1 MSNIAIIPARGGSR
15 RIPHKNRKLFKG
27 KPIILYSIEEAQKT
41 GLFDK
46 IIVSTDDQ
54 HIMEIARGAGAE
66 VWIRP
71 PAYCRNE
78 VGTQDV
84 VRECLLGLGHFVND
98 NDLVCCIY
106 ATAPLMWYQDILQGY
121 WAVRNHPEVNF
132 AFSVGDKP
140 LQDAGQFYWGR
151 VEAFT
156 FCWPLVNVNSRMI
169 YIDDKRVCDINTMKD
184 WNKALQMYE
193 ALHDE
198 N

>member
-15 RIPHKNRKLFKG
+15 RIPHKNRKEFKG
-27 KPIILYSIEEAQKT
+27 KPIILYSIEEAKKT

-46 IIVSTDDQ
+46 IIVSTDDPD
-54 HIMEIARGAGAE
+54 IMRIAEEAGAY
-66 VWIRP
+66 VWIRD
-71 PAYCRNE
+71 PAHCDNA
-78 VGTQDV
+78 VGTQAV
-84 VRECLLGLGHFVND
+84 VREYLLKNKMDND
-98 NDLVCCIY
+98 DLVCCIY
-106 ATAPLMWYQDILQGY
+106 ATAPLMWYQDIMQGY
-121 WAVRNHPEVNF
+121 WAVRGHPEVNF

-156 FCWPLVNVNSRMI
+156 FEWPLVTVNSRMI

-184 WNKALQMYE
+184 WNLALKKYE